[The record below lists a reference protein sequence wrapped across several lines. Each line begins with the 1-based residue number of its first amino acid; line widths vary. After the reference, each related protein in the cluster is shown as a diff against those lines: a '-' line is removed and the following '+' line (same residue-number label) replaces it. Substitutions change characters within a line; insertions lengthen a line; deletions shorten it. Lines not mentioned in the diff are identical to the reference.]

1 MSKKILIISS
11 CTGQKTIQTAHALT
25 LADFRAGEPV
35 VEARQASFPE
45 LLTEAGSLYA
55 GQQHLRL
62 MRGIRKAEEAGLDI
76 GLQILSAG
84 YGLVDSRKK
93 IFPYEVTFSG
103 MNKRELLEWA
113 NGRNIPADF
122 RRIIAQ
128 PYDLALILLGDS
140 YLEAC
145 QWDESVQPGGPTL
158 LFCGAAAAGR
168 LPALPQLKIVPLS
181 NQDPKRFSCG
191 LVGLKGELGARTLL
205 LLSANEAL
213 PTDPEQLLQ
222 KLETIRLPREPKHKL
237 TAKPALSVLPPDPK
251 VDWIIRL
258 PETFDADVHRQRLQ
272 YFIPEW
278 DDLVDPDYDFINE
291 VHSGGTPDWSNEVFA
306 HQLYPGPN
314 YDGIL
319 ISREVIK
326 KNPKKELR
334 LNRMG
339 VHGYCRVPHNFPIMG
354 DCGAFGY
361 KDDPHPRYTT
371 GEMLDYYTNLGFN
384 FGVSVDHLILNDKQK
399 DRYQLTINN
408 AVEFLSEHKKRGLPW
423 TPIGAV
429 QGYDVQSY
437 ARAAEQYVQMG
448 YQYIA
453 LGGLVR
459 SKTTDVLKIA
469 EEVVKVVPK
478 SVKIHL
484 FGLARLDAS
493 RVFKKLGITSVDSA
507 SHLRK
512 AWMGAKDNYWTLDG
526 KHYAAIRIPEVGKS
540 HQANG
545 MISKGMVTEAEL
557 RRIEQA
563 SLEAV
568 RLYDRG
574 ILTSGRV
581 IEVLQEYD
589 EKMIHYDLM
598 KQQDDNKKR
607 EQKGEPPKKIVLR
620 PSMLKEYQRTLE
632 AMPWKQCPCTLC
644 REHGVEVILFR
655 GNNRN
660 RRRGFHNTFVF
671 YRLLNQS
678 ASDSEFFIND
688 KHQEFEDIY
697 SKQLVLF

>member
-1 MSKKILIISS
+1 M
-11 CTGQKTIQTAHALT
+11 Q
-25 LADFRAGEPV
+25 
-35 VEARQASFPE
+35 AREQSFPE
-45 LLTEAGSLYA
+45 LLTEAGRLYA
-55 GQQHLRL
+55 GQQHVRL
-62 MRGIRKAEEAGLDI
+62 MGGIRKAQEAQLDVQ
-76 GLQILSAG
+76 LQIVSAG
-84 YGLVDSRKK
+84 YGLVEAGKK
-93 IFPYEVTFSG
+93 IFPYEVTFTG
-103 MNKRELLEWA
+103 MNKRELLEWSTQ
-113 NGRNIPADF
+113 RNIPADF
-122 RRIIAQ
+122 RAMLAQ

-145 QWDESVQPGGPTL
+145 QWDQNVQLGGPTL
-158 LFCGAAAAGR
+158 LFCGSSAAGR
-168 LPALPQLKIVPLS
+168 LPELPQLEVVALA
-181 NQDPKRFSCG
+181 NQDAKRFACG
-191 LVGLKGELGARTLL
+191 LVGLKGEVAARLLL
-205 LLSANEAL
+205 LLSMGEAL
-213 PTDPEQLLQ
+213 PSGAEALLQ
-222 KLETIRLPREPKHKL
+222 KLETVRLPREPKNKSV
-237 TAKPALSVLPPDPK
+237 AKPALSVLPPDPK
-251 VDWIIRL
+251 ADWIIQL
-258 PETFDADVHRQRLQ
+258 PETFGAAVHAQRLQ

-278 DDLVDPDYDFINE
+278 DDLVDLEYDFINE

-306 HQLYPGPN
+306 HQLYPAPN

-334 LNRMG
+334 LNQMG
-339 VHGYCRVPHNFPIMG
+339 VHRYCRVPQHFPIMG

-361 KDDPHPRYTT
+361 KDDPQPRYTT

-399 DRYQLTINN
+399 DRYQLTIDN
-408 AVEFLSEHKKRGLPW
+408 AEAFLEEHRKRGLPW

-429 QGYDVQSY
+429 QGYDSDSY
-437 ARAAEQYVQMG
+437 ARAARQYVQMG

-469 EEVVKVVPK
+469 EAVVKVVPK

-545 MISKGMVTEAEL
+545 MVGKGIITETGL
-557 RRIEQA
+557 RQIEQA

-574 ILTSGRV
+574 LLTSDRV
-581 IEVLQEYD
+581 IEVLREYD
-589 EKMIHYDLM
+589 EKMVWYDLV
-598 KQQDDNKKR
+598 KQQDENKKR
-607 EQKGEPPKKIVLR
+607 EQKGELPKKIVRR

-632 AMPWKQCPCTLC
+632 AMPWKHCPCTLC
-644 REHGVEVILFR
+644 REQGVEVILFR

-671 YRLLNQS
+671 YHLLNQS
-678 ASDSEFFIND
+678 SLDPDFFINAQ
-688 KHQEFEDIY
+688 HQRFEA
-697 SKQLVLF
+697 SLLEVKEKPGGQMVLF